1 MGLGQDGGGAAGV
14 VRVSVLP
21 RGCDRQGSSGT
32 WMASAFYCEPATVWH
47 SRASECGTTEG
58 IEERSEEG
66 SEERRPSSK
75 VEQIRVCIKVRSIWK
90 RKCSVIL

>member
-1 MGLGQDGGGAAGV
+1 MLLGV

-58 IEERSEEG
+58 SKERSEEG
-66 SEERRPSSK
+66 SGEGSEEAKQQSRTNK
-75 VEQIRVCIKVRSIWK
+75 VCIKVRSIWK
-90 RKCSVIL
+90 RKRSVIF